1 MLGGANEVQIYLDS
15 WWIGACEAVWCFMEY
30 ELHVHKPNI
39 VHLPVHEEGMYHVVF
54 NEDDDVED
62 ILRRNQQT
70 KLTAYF
76 EVSHF
81 YTHST
86 VQFSYTFPL
95 EG

>member
-1 MLGGANEVQIYLDS
+1 
-15 WWIGACEAVWCFMEY
+15 MEY

-39 VHLPVHEEGMYHVVF
+39 VCLPVHEEGMHHMVF
-54 NEDDDVED
+54 NEEDDVED

-86 VQFSYTFPL
+86 VQLSYYTFPL

>member
-15 WWIGACEAVWCFMEY
+15 QWIGACEAVWHFMEY

-39 VHLPVHEEGMYHVVF
+39 VCLPVHEEGMHHMVF
-54 NEDDDVED
+54 NEEDDVED